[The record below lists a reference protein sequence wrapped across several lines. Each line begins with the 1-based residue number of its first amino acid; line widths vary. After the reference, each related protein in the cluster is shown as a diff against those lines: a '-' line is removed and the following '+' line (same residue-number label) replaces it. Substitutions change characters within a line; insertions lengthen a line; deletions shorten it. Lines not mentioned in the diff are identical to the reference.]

1 MDTLRKSSLP
11 AQVVLA
17 LIVTLVLF
25 CGMQP
30 NETMGAFT
38 AQLTSENSAGVGGAT
53 ALPQEKE
60 RRNCAQTMAD
70 TSDALFVYRVA
81 LPHSGR
87 TLEDLSANGN
97 RGMIRVPAVK
107 SVFANPCRH
116 DETVSASFPGKS
128 NHSYVTTSQQVR
140 TPEDATE
147 ELWLRTTATEGTL
160 MGFYTSQTPDGGH
173 GQATLKLNIDP
184 ATGGLLFS
192 TAVEEGYATAVSATR
207 INDGQWHHIVARRE
221 AGILEV
227 FTDGTFVASAAE
239 DSPAVAFNAFPRIGC
254 DNQTG
259 WPHLEHGSECFQGD
273 IAFAAAYG
281 RALSDEEITEHYYA
295 AQ

>member
-1 MDTLRKSSLP
+1 MRKSSLP
-11 AQVVLA
+11 AQVVLGLMAA
-17 LIVTLVLF
+17 LMLF
-25 CGMQP
+25 YDMQP

-38 AQLTSENSAGVGGAT
+38 AQLTSENSAGAADPTVV
-53 ALPQEKE
+53 PSEKE

-87 TLEDLSANGN
+87 TLEDLSFNGN
-97 RGMIRVPAVK
+97 TGLIRVPAVK

-116 DETVSASFPGKS
+116 DETVSANFPGKGR
-128 NHSYVTTSQQVR
+128 HSYVATSRQLR

-147 ELWLRTTATEGTL
+147 ELWLRTTATEGTR
-160 MGFYTSQTPDGGH
+160 MGFYTSQNPDGGH

-192 TAVEEGYATAVSATR
+192 TAVEGGYATAVSTTR
-207 INDGQWHHIVARRE
+207 INDGQWHHVVARRE

-227 FTDGTFVASAAE
+227 FTDGTLVASGTE
-239 DSPAVAFNAFPRIGC
+239 DSPAVSFNAFRASAAITKRAGHTWSKARSVSRAILPLPPPTSARFPMGKSPSTTTPRS
-254 DNQTG
+254 N
-259 WPHLEHGSECFQGD
+259 
-273 IAFAAAYG
+273 
-281 RALSDEEITEHYYA
+281 R
-295 AQ
+295 